1 MTFWLPAATLDR
13 VEREARKARL
23 SRSKFV
29 AQLVRRVVQP
39 DDVEPAR
46 PAAGADGPR
55 AVITPQSTSTRRS
68 HATTIHRPA

>member
-46 PAAGADGPR
+46 PAA
-55 AVITPQSTSTRRS
+55 
-68 HATTIHRPA
+68 